1 MKYQIN
7 ETFFEKIDTVQKAW
21 MLGFI
26 VADGCIYERD
36 GHQAML
42 SISVRDY
49 DIEILELFKRY
60 ISPEHSIIQVCD
72 KRRPNTIMSTLQLT
86 SDILCNSLKNIEIRP
101 RKTFD
106 LDITNIL
113 QKLPEEYRFA
123 FVLGYFDGDG
133 NIDVPSNGTI
143 SKSHVRISGPIK
155 NLKAFQAFLSENHIE
170 TSVIEDKRRY
180 KEPFGSL
187 ECKNTTSKYCFLKK
201 IYGSEVTSLSRKKEI
216 AKDLCDRIENNVTNR
231 SENKKALEYYNLWF

>member
-7 ETFFEKIDTVQKAW
+7 ETFFEKIDSAQKAW

-26 VADGCIYERD
+26 AADGCIYKRE

-42 SISVRDY
+42 TISVRDY
-49 DIEILELFKRY
+49 DIEILELFKKY
-60 ISPEHSIIQVCD
+60 ISPEHSIIQICD

-86 SDILCNSLKNIEIRP
+86 SDILCNSLKSLGLGP
-101 RKTFD
+101 RKTFE
-106 LDITNIL
+106 LDIDNIL
-113 QKLPEEYRFA
+113 KKLPEKYQFA
-123 FVLGYFDGDG
+123 FILGYFDGDG
-133 NIDVPSNGTI
+133 NVDAPSNGTI

-155 NLKAFQAFLSENHIE
+155 NLKALQAFLLEKHIE
-170 TSVIEDKRRY
+170 TSVIEDKRKY

-187 ECKNTTSKYCFLKK
+187 ECKNTTSKYCFLRK
-201 IYGSEVTSLSRKKEI
+201 IYDSKVTSLSRKKEI
-216 AKDLCDRIENNVTNR
+216 AEDLCSRIENNVTNR

>member
-26 VADGCIYERD
+26 AADGCIYERD

-133 NIDVPSNGTI
+133 SVYLSNEHIYSNFTGTEHMLLGI
-143 SKSHVRISGPIK
+143 
-155 NLKAFQAFLSENHIE
+155 
-170 TSVIEDKRRY
+170 
-180 KEPFGSL
+180 
-187 ECKNTTSKYCFLKK
+187 
-201 IYGSEVTSLSRKKEI
+201 KKELNNLNLNTKASI
-216 AKDLCDRIENNVTNR
+216 RKYPEKDIYDFKLGGINIMQKFYHILYDEATIFMNRKRNIFNDYFNNKEN
-231 SENKKALEYYNLWF
+231 F